1 METGATIASIAHL
14 IGERGRSQILGAL
27 MGGRALTATELADA
41 AGITRPTVSSHLGKL
56 ERAHLIVAEKQGRHR
71 YFRLAGSEV
80 AQLLE
85 NMMGVANS
93 IADDRQFGPRDP
105 ELRKARVCYDH
116 LAGTLGVLV
125 YDGLVRRQ
133 LLHVT
138 PEGVALAENG
148 WQLFSRLNIRCDA
161 ISNTR
166 RPLCRA
172 CIDWSERRHHL
183 AGALGAALLNRLFEL
198 DWAQQVRDSRA
209 VRFSSTGERKL
220 RELFAK

>member
-1 METGATIASIAHL
+1 MDAGPTIARIAHL

-41 AGITRPTVSSHLGKL
+41 AGVTRPTVSTHLGKL
-56 ERAHLIVAEKQGRHR
+56 ERARLIVAEKQGRHR

-93 IADDRQFGPRDP
+93 IAVDRQFGPRDP

-125 YDGLVRRQ
+125 YDGLVRQ
-133 LLHVT
+133 ELLNVT

-148 WQLFSRLNIRCDA
+148 WKLFGRLNITADA

-183 AGALGAALLNRLFEL
+183 AGALGAALLDRLLEL
-198 DWAQQVRDSRA
+198 GWASTIRDSRV
-209 VRFSSTGERKL
+209 VRFSPSGEKKL
-220 RELFAK
+220 RDLFGE

>member
-1 METGATIASIAHL
+1 MDAGPTIARIAHL

-41 AGITRPTVSSHLGKL
+41 AGITRPTVSTHLGKL
-56 ERAHLIVAEKQGRHR
+56 ERARLIVAEKQGRHR

-105 ELRKARVCYDH
+105 QLRKARVCYDH

-125 YDGLVRRQ
+125 YDGLVRRE
-133 LLHVT
+133 LLSVT

-148 WQLFSRLNIRCDA
+148 WTLFGQLNLTADA
-161 ISNTR
+161 IANPR

-183 AGALGAALLNRLFEL
+183 AGGLGAALLDRLFEL
-198 DWAQQVRDSRA
+198 GWASPIRDSRV
-209 VRFSSTGERKL
+209 VRFSSSGEKKL
-220 RELFAK
+220 RELFAA

>member
-1 METGATIASIAHL
+1 MDTGPTIASIAHL

-41 AGITRPTVSSHLGKL
+41 AGITRPTVSTHLGKL

-93 IADDRQFGPRDP
+93 IAGDRQFGPRDP
-105 ELRKARVCYDH
+105 DLRKARVCYDH
-116 LAGTLGVLV
+116 LAGTLGVLI
-125 YDGLVRRQ
+125 YDGLVRQQ
-133 LLHVT
+133 LLNVA
-138 PEGVALAENG
+138 PDGVALAENG
-148 WQLFSRLNIRCDA
+148 WKVFARLNITTDS
-161 ISNTR
+161 ITNTR

-183 AGALGAALLNRLFEL
+183 AGALGAVLLERLFEL
-198 DWAQQVRDSRA
+198 DWAQPVNGSRA
-209 VRFSSTGERKL
+209 VRFSATGERKL
-220 RELFAK
+220 RELFAA

>member
-1 METGATIASIAHL
+1 MDAGPTIARIAHL

-41 AGITRPTVSSHLGKL
+41 AGITRPTVSTHLGKL
-56 ERAHLIVAEKQGRHR
+56 ERARLIVAEKQGRHR
-71 YFRLAGSEV
+71 YFRLAGSDV

-105 ELRKARVCYDH
+105 ALRKARVCYDH

-125 YDGLVRRQ
+125 YDGLVRKE
-133 LLHVT
+133 LLNVT
-138 PEGVALAENG
+138 PEGVALVENG
-148 WQLFSRLNIRCDA
+148 WTLFGRLNITADA
-161 ISNTR
+161 IANAR

-183 AGALGAALLNRLFEL
+183 AGALGAALLHRLFEL
-198 DWAQQVRDSRA
+198 DWAGPIRDSRV
-209 VRFSSTGERKL
+209 VRFSSTGEKKL
-220 RELFAK
+220 RELFAA